1 MQPIVLKI
9 MLDPATGQLGV
20 EGPLDKAL
28 LALGMIESAKHII
41 LTHQNKAVEPKPD
54 LVIAQGDA
62 ALDFA
67 RKARS

>member
-1 MQPIVLKI
+1 MQPIIVKI
-9 MLDPATGQLGV
+9 ILDPATGQLGV

-28 LALGMIESAKHII
+28 LVLGMFESAKHIV

-54 LVIAQGDA
+54 ILIAQGDA